1 MNKGLYIKSLFVNIP
16 GRESASIEFSQ
27 GLNLITGPS
36 NTGKSWIPD
45 CINYALGAEETRIE
59 VPDKT
64 EIVLVV
70 STSSG
75 DVTLRR
81 IIGES
86 KINISTSR
94 NDIDSG
100 DYSCAK
106 NAKNPIGPALLPLIG
121 IDDECMIIRNSR
133 FDRQRLTIRTFLYLC
148 IAEQTPIQ
156 KMSSIL
162 LPEQKVQWPAALSAL
177 LFLITG
183 NNFSEEDPK
192 ETKQIKEARRQAV
205 IEFIRHQMAEL
216 HTQQAE

>member
-86 KINISTSR
+86 KINISTSCV
-94 NDIDSG
+94 S
-100 DYSCAK
+100 
-106 NAKNPIGPALLPLIG
+106 
-121 IDDECMIIRNSR
+121 
-133 FDRQRLTIRTFLYLC
+133 
-148 IAEQTPIQ
+148 
-156 KMSSIL
+156 
-162 LPEQKVQWPAALSAL
+162 
-177 LFLITG
+177 
-183 NNFSEEDPK
+183 
-192 ETKQIKEARRQAV
+192 
-205 IEFIRHQMAEL
+205 
-216 HTQQAE
+216 